1 MCIIDCEQH
10 GAYMSNLKMYRE
22 KVQIS
27 QAALAEII
35 GVLKV
40 PSVTGNGSSLP
51 DLKACR
57 LVKTLNKL
65 GAKVKLDDVF
75 PPERSAA

>member
-1 MCIIDCEQH
+1 
-10 GAYMSNLKMYRE
+10 MSNLKMYRE

-40 PSVTGNGSSLP
+40 PMVTGKRSSLP
-51 DLKACR
+51 
-57 LVKTLNKL
+57 
-65 GAKVKLDDVF
+65 
-75 PPERSAA
+75 

>member
-1 MCIIDCEQH
+1 
-10 GAYMSNLKMYRE
+10 MSNLKMYRE
-22 KVQIS
+22 KVRIS

-35 GVLKV
+35 GCTQGAIGHWE
-40 PSVTGNGSSLP
+40 TGRRYP
-51 DLKACR
+51 DLKTCR
-57 LVKTLNKL
+57 HLVKTLNKL